1 MYRCH
6 KISGLITCNNSDF
19 FFYTAIN
26 DDFFFT
32 VVVFLKN
39 IVLLPCQKSKEL
51 MTGINT
57 YNIWWWHGTIKS
69 YVKRRCV

>member
-1 MYRCH
+1 MAPFILKIKEKKAPCVICMYRCH

-39 IVLLPCQKSKEL
+39 IVLLPCQNSKD
-51 MTGINT
+51 
-57 YNIWWWHGTIKS
+57 YDW
-69 YVKRRCV
+69 Y